1 MGRISLSLP
10 EYMDKF
16 IKEKAQEK
24 EISVQDLIKGIILWY
39 MYNNKKEEK

>member
-24 EISVQDLIKGIILWY
+24 EMTVQDLIRGIILWY
-39 MYNNKKEEK
+39 MYNKWKEK